1 MDNYQESIFYP
12 LGNFLNPVSIIY
24 TSVFFSKKTLLRIL
38 LIVAIVFLYQGEP
51 DAWH

>member
-1 MDNYQESIFYP
+1 MDNYQESTFYP

-24 TSVFFSKKTLLRIL
+24 TRVFSKKMLLRIL